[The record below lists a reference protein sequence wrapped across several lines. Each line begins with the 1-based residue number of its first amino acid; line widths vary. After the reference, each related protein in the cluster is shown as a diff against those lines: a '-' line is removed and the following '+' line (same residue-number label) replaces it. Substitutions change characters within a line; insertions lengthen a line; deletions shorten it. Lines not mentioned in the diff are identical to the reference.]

1 MNLTDALDPAD
12 SEEVRAVAA
21 ALAGLERDLH
31 EAIQDHYEALGVDP
45 PADREAPEERID
57 QLQRLVDHH
66 LRDDLWG
73 YFVAEQAPE
82 GLQNPAEAERY
93 AGLEAAA
100 WNRILEEWVAEA
112 SGTENEAADGG
123 ESIADR
129 VVRERFGLD
138 RATFEEQVVGWTP
151 ERTLRIA
158 LRGRT
163 DADIER
169 LRVATRALRGTP
181 EDAGGETGG

>member
-1 MNLTDALDPAD
+1 MNLTDALDPAE

-31 EAIQDHYEALGVDP
+31 DAIQDHYEALGVDP
-45 PADREAPEERID
+45 PADREPPEERID

-73 YFVAEQAPE
+73 YFVAEQAPDGFE
-82 GLQNPAEAERY
+82 NPAEAERY
-93 AGLEAAA
+93 AGMDRTAWERTLES
-100 WNRILEEWVAEA
+100 WVAEA
-112 SGTENEAADGG
+112 RTTGEEAADEDGV
-123 ESIADR
+123 ADR
-129 VVRERFGLD
+129 LVRERFGIG
-138 RATFEEQVVGWTP
+138 RETFENRVVEWTP

-169 LRVATRALRGTP
+169 LRVATRALRGGSRNGD
-181 EDAGGETGG
+181 EETGD